1 MKLHLPKNIL
11 VAVLAATAATCA
23 YAVDYEVGTHT
34 GKNNLPSASAN
45 YTVYQGDVTLGTGD
59 RMGTFKDGNLL
70 KDYDSKTDF
79 GKEEWAAKNSI
90 GKELVQKSSG
100 TVTKNVQVT
109 GTLTLNGDSQ
119 VSLGG
124 QYKSPTTYVGLGN
137 LGGYMDSADEFTGLL
152 ATNVVV
158 NDQATLN
165 TWNAIADN
173 VTVNGGTV
181 NIHSYRAEGNMGYRL
196 GMPTD
201 SKQVQIKQT
210 LTVNG
215 GDVTIGHG
223 QYNNHTN
230 TNEPSTQNPETDYH
244 TVTAFGSYT
253 YEGTPTLSDGKIY
266 GVESADRDPS
276 LIKQTGGKLTVAG
289 KSLSVGGLNIEQT
302 GGEMSISVGGKH
314 FIADYGDS
322 DIKQNSLSADTK
334 LTIGEIK
341 AFNTYYD
348 NVKDS
353 LKENPSVGAPDMDP
367 TVAITHSGAGSINL
381 NGVNFTEK
389 IGAAVEHSKITQ
401 NDYVDA
407 ETGDVTVTTGSI
419 NMNGKYQGVTFDI
432 AQNGGGK
439 INLNSDIKADN
450 VNLSGSGT
458 VTVAAGKTLDANSI
472 EVSGGTFVN
481 KGTVNLT
488 VTEAALLPAAEGDVS
503 TLAETDDML
512 QLTIT
517 GGQVENYGTFTGFI
531 SVEGGI
537 LNLMNGV
544 VGDITMTAGEIVVH
558 NNSTSGNLTLNGGS
572 ITFMDG
578 AVLNIADN
586 AVVDLNN
593 TKVFVMVDDVDAVAA
608 GDIITLFNQE
618 TGTVEFNNTII
629 TFTDGEEYVN
639 AIVSGAEGGTENGGK
654 VTVNSV
660 VIPEPTTATLS
671 LLALAALAARRR
683 RR

>member
-34 GKNNLPSASAN
+34 GSNNLPSDSKN
-45 YTVYQGDVTLGTGD
+45 YKVYQGDVTLGTGD

-70 KDYDSKTDF
+70 KDYDTKTDF
-79 GKEEWAAKNSI
+79 GKEEWAAKNSV

-124 QYKSPTTYVGLGN
+124 QYKTPTTYVGFGN
-137 LGGYMDSADEFTGLL
+137 LGGYLDSADEFTGLL

-181 NIHSYRAEGNMGYRL
+181 NIHSYRSEGNMGYRL

-253 YEGTPTLSDGKIY
+253 YEGTPTLIDGKIY
-266 GVESADRDPS
+266 GVKSADRDPS

-432 AQNGGGK
+432 DQTGGGK

-450 VNLSGSGT
+450 VKLSGSGT
-458 VTVAAGKTLDANSI
+458 VTVAVGKTLDANSI

-481 KGTVNLT
+481 KGTVNLP